1 LQTGLDVVAT
11 MVWWDWQTPEML
23 EAQDQDAN
31 SQTGDSSTLSLSTFL
46 IPLFWLTLLPVVFL
60 LAKSSKDSKVL
71 EDIHLK
77 KD

>member
-31 SQTGDSSTLSLSTFL
+31 SQTGDTTNSLTTFL
-46 IPLFWLTLLPVVFL
+46 IPLFLLIVYAWVL
-60 LAKSSKDSKVL
+60 LAVGFFVL
-71 EDIHLK
+71 TAWNQFEL
-77 KD
+77 

>member
-31 SQTGDSSTLSLSTFL
+31 AQTGDSTSLSTLL
-46 IPLFWLTLLPVVFL
+46 IPLFLLILLPAIFL
-60 LAKSSKDSKVL
+60 LAMNAKNSKKPKT
-71 EDIHLK
+71 E
-77 KD
+77 